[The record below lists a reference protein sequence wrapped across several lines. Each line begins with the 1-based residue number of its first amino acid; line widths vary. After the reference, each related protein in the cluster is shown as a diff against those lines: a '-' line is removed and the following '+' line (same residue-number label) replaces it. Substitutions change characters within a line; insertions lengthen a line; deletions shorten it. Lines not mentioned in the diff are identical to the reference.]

1 MTSPLDKRCINH
13 SCPLNKECALF
24 VKASRPN
31 ELLFAGYVRGGE
43 CDSFEELHKPYGVG
57 PEEND

>member
-1 MTSPLDKRCINH
+1 MSPLDKRCINH
-13 SCPLNKECALF
+13 NCPMSKECALF

-43 CDSFEELHKPYGVG
+43 CDTFEELHQNWRER
-57 PEEND
+57 EENND